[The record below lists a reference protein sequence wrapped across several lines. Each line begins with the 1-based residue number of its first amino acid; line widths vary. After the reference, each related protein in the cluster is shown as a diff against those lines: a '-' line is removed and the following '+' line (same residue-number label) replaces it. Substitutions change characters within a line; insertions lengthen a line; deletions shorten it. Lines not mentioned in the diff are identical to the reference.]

1 MARQLLGPENAGL
14 ELTRFTA
21 PESLTFKARDGVE
34 LQGLLYLPKT
44 TGGAPPPVVITVHGG
59 PTGQGRPTF
68 DGFTEYLL
76 ARGVATFDLNFRG
89 STGFGKSFA
98 RLDNGR
104 LRPNAVRDIAD
115 AIAFLQSSGRV
126 DVSRAAV
133 MGGSYGGYLTNAVL
147 GEYPELFQAGVSLV
161 GVSDWVHALEN
172 ASPALKA
179 SDRIEYGDIADP
191 QVRAFHA
198 QLSPIRK
205 ADRIT
210 AALLVVHGANDPRDP
225 VAESDR
231 LVKLLREKGREVVY
245 LRYPDE
251 GHGIGKLPNRL
262 HLYKTTA
269 DFLEREL
276 AAKPVGAAGP

>member
-1 MARQLLGPENAGL
+1 
-14 ELTRFTA
+14 
-21 PESLTFKARDGVE
+21 
-34 LQGLLYLPKT
+34 
-44 TGGAPPPVVITVHGG
+44 
-59 PTGQGRPTF
+59 
-68 DGFTEYLL
+68 
-76 ARGVATFDLNFRG
+76 
-89 STGFGKSFA
+89 
-98 RLDNGR
+98 
-104 LRPNAVRDIAD
+104 
-115 AIAFLQSSGRV
+115 
-126 DVSRAAV
+126 
-133 MGGSYGGYLTNAVL
+133 
-147 GEYPELFQAGVSLV
+147 
-161 GVSDWVHALEN
+161 VHALEN

-179 SDRIEYGDIADP
+179 SDRIEYGDISDP
-191 QVRAFHA
+191 KVRAFHE

-262 HLYKTTA
+262 HMYKTTA

-276 AAKPVGAAGP
+276 AAKAPGAAGQ